1 MIGFRNL
8 VVEYPRAKRRAV
20 DGVSFGARRGEITA
34 VVGPNGSGKST
45 LVRTMVGRVKPLAGD
60 VTIDETSIAE
70 MDRRSVARAV
80 AVVAQNE
87 ETAFPVTVAEYIA
100 LGRFPHIGAW
110 HRIGEADRRAM
121 ERATEL
127 TSVGEFLSRPMDALS
142 GGERQ
147 RVRLARALAQ
157 GGEGL
162 VLDEPTA
169 FLDIGHEMTV
179 FELLSTLARDGQA
192 VLLVSHNLNLVA
204 RFAQRI
210 VLLDAGRVVAAGTP
224 TEVMQPAALARVYG
238 WPMAVATDPT
248 TGTPTLIP
256 LRSSPPP
263 APQA

>member
-1 MIGFRNL
+1 MIAFRD
-8 VVEYPRAKRRAV
+8 VVVQYPRARRRAV
-20 DGVSFGARRGEITA
+20 DGISFEAVRGEITA

-45 LVRTMVGRVKPLAGD
+45 LVRALVGRVPLLAGAVLVD
-60 VTIDETSIAE
+60 GRPVTE
-70 MDRRSVARAV
+70 MGRRGVARAV

-100 LGRFPHIGAW
+100 LGRFPHIGAF
-110 HRIGEADRRAM
+110 HRVGEADRRAM

-127 TSVGEFLSRPMDALS
+127 ANVGEFLSRPTDALS

-179 FELLSTLARDGQA
+179 FELLARLARDGQA

-210 VLLDAGRVVAAGTP
+210 VLLEAGHVIADGSP
-224 TEVMQPAALARVYG
+224 TQVMQPATLERVYG
-238 WPMAVATDPT
+238 WPIAVSPDPATGIPS
-248 TGTPTLIP
+248 LIP
-256 LRSSPPP
+256 LRSSPR
-263 APQA
+263 

>member
-1 MIGFRNL
+1 MIAFRDL
-8 VVEYPRAKRRAV
+8 VVQYPRAKRRAV
-20 DGVSFGARRGEITA
+20 DGVSFDARRGEITG

-45 LVRTMVGRVKPLAGD
+45 LVRTLVGRVKPASGTVLIDDRPIGD
-60 VTIDETSIAE
+60 L
-70 MDRRSVARAV
+70 DRPGVARAV
-80 AVVAQNE
+80 AVVAQSE

-121 ERATEL
+121 EQATEL
-127 TSVGEFLSRPMDALS
+127 ANVAEFLSRPMDALS

-179 FELLSTLARDGQA
+179 FELLDRLAWDGQA

-204 RFAQRI
+204 RFARRI
-210 VLLDAGRVVAAGTP
+210 VLLDAGRVVASGTP
-224 TEVMQPAALARVYG
+224 ADVMQPETLARVYG
-238 WPMAVATDPT
+238 WPMAVTADPT

-256 LRSSPPP
+256 LRSTPSTPLH
-263 APQA
+263 

>member
-1 MIGFRNL
+1 VIAFRE
-8 VVEYPRAKRRAV
+8 VVVQYPRAKRRAV
-20 DGVSFGARRGEITA
+20 DGVSFEAKRGEITA

-45 LVRTMVGRVKPLAGD
+45 LVRTLVGRVKPAAGD
-60 VTIDETSIAE
+60 VLVDGVSIAA
-70 MDRRSVARAV
+70 MDRRGLARAV

-121 ERATEL
+121 ERATAL
-127 TSVGEFLSRPMDALS
+127 ANVSEFLGRPMDALS

-179 FELLSTLARDGQA
+179 FELLVALAREGQA

-210 VLLDAGRVVAAGTP
+210 VLLDAGRVVASGSP
-224 TEVMQPAALARVYG
+224 SEVIQPATLERVYG

-256 LRSSPPP
+256 LRSSPP
-263 APQA
+263 AP

>member
-1 MIGFRNL
+1 MIGFRDL
-8 VVEYPRAKRRAV
+8 VVQYPRSSRRAV
-20 DGVSFGARRGEITA
+20 DGVSFDARRGEITA

-45 LVRTMVGRVKPLAGD
+45 LVRSMIGRVTPLSGA
-60 VTIDETSIAE
+60 VLIDDRPIAE
-70 MDRRSVARAV
+70 IDRRGVARSI

-100 LGRFPHIGAW
+100 LGRFPHVGAW

-127 TSVGEFLSRPMDALS
+127 ANVGEFLARPMDALS

-179 FELLSTLARDGQA
+179 FELLVTLAREGQA

-210 VLLDAGRVVAAGTP
+210 VLLDAGRVVADGSP
-224 TEVMQPAALARVYG
+224 TSVMQPETLERVYG

-256 LRSSPPP
+256 LRSSPP
-263 APQA
+263 APRT

>member
-1 MIGFRNL
+1 VIAFRDL
-8 VVEYPRAKRRAV
+8 VVQYPRAKRRAV
-20 DGVSFGARRGEITA
+20 DGISFDAGRGEITA

-45 LVRTMVGRVKPLAGD
+45 LVRTLVGRVKPVSGQVLVDGTPITD
-60 VTIDETSIAE
+60 
-70 MDRRSVARAV
+70 MDRRGLARSV

-121 ERATEL
+121 ERATSL
-127 TSVGEFLSRPMDALS
+127 ANVGEFLARPMDALS

-179 FELLSTLARDGQA
+179 FELLVALAREGQA

-210 VLLDAGRVVAAGTP
+210 VLLDAGRVVASGAP
-224 TEVMQPAALARVYG
+224 SEVMRPETLERVYG

-256 LRSSPPP
+256 LRSSPP
-263 APQA
+263 AP

>member
-1 MIGFRNL
+1 MIEFRGL
-8 VVEYPRAKRRAV
+8 VVQYPRASRRAV
-20 DGVSFGARRGEITA
+20 DGISLVAKRRQITA

-45 LVRTMVGRVKPLAGD
+45 LIRSLIGRVKPLAGE
-60 VTIDETSIAE
+60 VLIDDRAITDI
-70 MDRRSVARAV
+70 DRRGVARSV
-80 AVVAQNE
+80 AVVAQSE

-110 HRIGEADRRAM
+110 HRIGEADRLAM

-127 TSVGEFLSRPMDALS
+127 ANVAEFLSRPMDALS

-157 GGEGL
+157 GGQGL

-179 FELLSTLARDGQA
+179 FELLVTLARDGQA

-204 RFAQRI
+204 RFAERI
-210 VLLDAGRVVAAGTP
+210 VLLESGRVVAAGTP
-224 TEVMQPAALARVYG
+224 ADVMKPETLERVYG
-238 WPMAVATDPT
+238 WPMAVTSDPT

-256 LRSSPPP
+256 LRTSPRTN
-263 APQA
+263 

>member
-1 MIGFRNL
+1 
-8 VVEYPRAKRRAV
+8 
-20 DGVSFGARRGEITA
+20 
-34 VVGPNGSGKST
+34 
-45 LVRTMVGRVKPLAGD
+45 
-60 VTIDETSIAE
+60 
-70 MDRRSVARAV
+70 
-80 AVVAQNE
+80 
-87 ETAFPVTVAEYIA
+87 
-100 LGRFPHIGAW
+100 
-110 HRIGEADRRAM
+110 M

-127 TSVGEFLSRPMDALS
+127 ANVGEFLSRPMDALS

-179 FELLSTLARDGQA
+179 FELLVTLAREGQA

-210 VLLDAGRVVAAGTP
+210 VLLESGRVVAAGDP
-224 TEVMQPAALARVYG
+224 TTVMRPETLERVYG
-238 WPMAVATDPT
+238 WPIAVAADPT

-256 LRSSPPP
+256 LRSSPP
-263 APQA
+263 AQHD

>member
-1 MIGFRNL
+1 MITYHDL
-8 VVEYPRAKRRAV
+8 VVQYPRAKRRAV
-20 DGVSFGARRGEITA
+20 DGISLEAARGQITA

-45 LVRTMVGRVKPLAGD
+45 LVRALVGRVKPVSGD
-60 VTIDETSIAE
+60 LRVDGRSTRA
-70 MDRRSVARAV
+70 MDRRAVARSV

-87 ETAFPVTVAEYIA
+87 EMAFPATVAEYIA

-110 HRIGEADRRAM
+110 HRVGEADRRAM
-121 ERATEL
+121 ERATGL
-127 TSVGEFLSRPMDALS
+127 TSVGEFLDRPMDALS

-147 RVRLARALAQ
+147 RVRLARAIAQ

-179 FELLSTLARDGQA
+179 FELLVALAGEGQA

-210 VLLDAGRVVAAGTP
+210 VLLDAGKVVADGSP
-224 TEVMQPAALARVYG
+224 IDVMQPSTLERVYA
-238 WPMAVATDPT
+238 WPIVVTTDAV
-248 TGTPTLIP
+248 TGTPSLTP
-256 LRSSPPP
+256 LRTPPKT
-263 APQA
+263 

>member
-1 MIGFRNL
+1 VIAFRD
-8 VVEYPRAKRRAV
+8 VVVQYPRAKQRAV
-20 DGVSFGARRGEITA
+20 DGISLDAARGQITA

-45 LVRTMVGRVKPLAGD
+45 LVRTLVGRVTPLAGS
-60 VTIDETSIAE
+60 VLIDDKPVSAIE
-70 MDRRSVARAV
+70 RRAVARAV

-100 LGRFPHIGAW
+100 LGRFPHVGAW

-127 TSVGEFLSRPMDALS
+127 TDVGALLDRPMDALS

-179 FELLSTLARDGQA
+179 FELLVVLAREGQA
-192 VLLVSHNLNLVA
+192 VLIVSHNLNLVA

-210 VLLDAGRVVAAGTP
+210 VLLDAGRVVASGSP
-224 TEVMQPAALARVYG
+224 TDVMQPETLERVYG
-238 WPMAVATDPT
+238 WPIAVATDPT

-256 LRSSPPP
+256 LRSSP
-263 APQA
+263 Q

>member
-1 MIGFRNL
+1 MIAFRD
-8 VVEYPRAKRRAV
+8 VVVQYPRAKQRAV
-20 DGVSFGARRGEITA
+20 DGISFDAVRGEITA

-45 LVRTMVGRVKPLAGD
+45 LVRTLVGRVAPLAGS
-60 VTIDETSIAE
+60 VLIDGKPVAE
-70 MDRRSVARAV
+70 IDRRAVARSV
-80 AVVAQNE
+80 AVVAQHE

-110 HRIGEADRRAM
+110 HRIGEADRQAM

-127 TSVGEFLSRPMDALS
+127 ADVGDLLGRPMDALS

-179 FELLSTLARDGQA
+179 FELLVTLAREGQA

-210 VLLDAGRVVAAGTP
+210 VLLDTGRVVASGYP
-224 TEVMQPAALARVYG
+224 TDVMQPATLERVYG
-238 WPMAVATDPT
+238 WPIAVATDPT

-256 LRSSPPP
+256 LRSS
-263 APQA
+263 